1 MKHIFRRWYVI
12 CAFSEGIH
20 VRLVFFRDIALCQRM
35 VLTHDHGKQLLIEVL
50 IAVIGFFSDDTVTWD
65 VGFLCQIP
73 EHVCE
78 LHSGIIHV
86 KAHVKIG
93 ILGSSQ

>member
-1 MKHIFRRWYVI
+1 
-12 CAFSEGIH
+12 
-20 VRLVFFRDIALCQRM
+20 M
-35 VLTHDHGKQLLIEVL
+35 VLTLDHGKQLLIEVL
-50 IAVIGFFSDDTVTWD
+50 IAVIGFLTDDTITWH
-65 VGFLCQIP
+65 VGFLCQVP

-86 KAHVKIG
+86 KAHVKSG

>member
-1 MKHIFRRWYVI
+1 
-12 CAFSEGIH
+12 
-20 VRLVFFRDIALCQRM
+20 M
-35 VLTHDHGKQLLIEVL
+35 VLTLDHGKQLLIEVL
-50 IAVIGFFSDDTVTWD
+50 IAVIGFLTDDTVTWY

-86 KAHVKIG
+86 KAHVKSG
-93 ILGSSQ
+93 FFGSLQQSFLNMSANFIPASSMSKPM